1 MNMTE
6 GTQPTQRRFTHRMDR
21 PINRPVRGSRSY
33 VYPRDTR
40 RAFGWR
46 SVGVRFIRLWS
57 QVHST
62 LVIFTDNQGSP
73 IPCLSRQ
80 EKLMAQLAG
89 HVAKFLCIGLKTP
102 SVAWFVHT

>member
-46 SVGVRFIRLWS
+46 T
-57 QVHST
+57 VHSPLESGSFDFGHIHRQSGIAHPMSVET
-62 LVIFTDNQGSP
+62 GKTYGATRRTRGKILVYRFEN
-73 IPCLSRQ
+73 
-80 EKLMAQLAG
+80 A
-89 HVAKFLCIGLKTP
+89 
-102 SVAWFVHT
+102 